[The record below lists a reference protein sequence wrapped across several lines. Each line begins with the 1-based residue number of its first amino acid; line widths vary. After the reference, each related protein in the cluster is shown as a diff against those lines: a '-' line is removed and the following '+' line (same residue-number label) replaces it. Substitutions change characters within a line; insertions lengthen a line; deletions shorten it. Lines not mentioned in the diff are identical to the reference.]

1 MKNNIIGLLIAGLA
15 FTAGGWAL
23 THDNQNDLSEVAI
36 KQKDDIQFKS
46 TEIAN
51 LEIVVDQ
58 REFDLKAKELVIEKR
73 NIQIN
78 KQKHESNK
86 TKKYVANL
94 QKQLRDTKAKLE
106 LEKKKNELIV
116 AKKKIEQ
123 EQMELQK
130 RASLQQEQEQE
141 QKQVKSENTE
151 NTIVVSRGV
160 KSRKTI
166 NMVATSYIALCNSG
180 CSGITATGVD
190 VRNTPSDMI
199 IAVDPRVIPLHT
211 KVKVTLQNGQSFY
224 ATAEDTGGAIKGH
237 KIDIL
242 KATSG
247 EAVKFGR
254 QRVTVTILN

>member
-1 MKNNIIGLLIAGLA
+1 MKNNSIGVLIAGLA
-15 FTAGGWAL
+15 FTAGGWAM
-23 THDNQNDLSEVAI
+23 THNNQNDLSEVAI

-94 QKQLRDTKAKLE
+94 QKKLRDTKAKLE

-116 AKKKIEQ
+116 AKKKIKQ
-123 EQMELQK
+123 EQVELQK
-130 RASLQQEQEQE
+130 RVSLQP
-141 QKQVKSENTE
+141 KQVKSE
-151 NTIVVSRGV
+151 NTIVVSRGI

-247 EAVKFGR
+247 EAVRFGR
-254 QRVTVTILN
+254 QRVTVTILD